1 MSTRAY
7 VFEKVADNNYRGIY
21 VHFDGYPEGAGR
33 TLVDNY
39 KTPEKVSEL
48 IDLGS
53 LSVLGNT
60 IGKKIEF
67 NSYGNNENDYNQC
80 LAYHRDRGEKL
91 EIMHE
96 TNLDVNKMSYW
107 ISYVYLYDHCT
118 KTWYIW
124 VNDEWKDLASELI

>member
-7 VFEKVADNNYRGIY
+7 VFEKLADNDYRGIY
-21 VHFDGYPEGAGR
+21 VHFDGYPEGVGR
-33 TLVDNY
+33 TLIDNY
-39 KTPEKVSEL
+39 KIPEKVSEL

-53 LSVLGNT
+53 LSVLGPT

-67 NSYGNNENDYNQC
+67 NTYGNNEDDYNQC
-80 LAYHRDRGEKL
+80 LAYYRDRGEEL

-96 TNLDVNKMSYW
+96 TNLDVNEMSYW

-118 KTWYIW
+118 KTWYVW
-124 VNDEWKDLASELI
+124 TDNGWKDLASELN